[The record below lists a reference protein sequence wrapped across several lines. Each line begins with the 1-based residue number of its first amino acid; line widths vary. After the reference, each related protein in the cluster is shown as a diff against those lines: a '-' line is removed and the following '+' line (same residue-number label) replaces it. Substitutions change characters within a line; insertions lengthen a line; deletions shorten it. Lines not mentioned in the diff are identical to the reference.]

1 MATSDVPLLNP
12 TGGVKG
18 RTLVS
23 KLSFQKDSTRPG
35 GGVFI
40 AKGAIDQEL
49 QKLPEGTIVPGGDSD
64 EGEAPGASSA
74 PEANDDGMQSS
85 APPRMDRNARSRRG
99 TSDSWLTPP
108 PASTP
113 APMVVDS
120 TGSTFDRRRASR
132 QQHMQSGVAQQ
143 AGPSTSMVGFS
154 QLGDNF
160 PNMNPALNN
169 QMSAPENVH
178 VMNVLDQTQSMN
190 VLEQQAMADVGF
202 LEGIPGAMFD
212 WGTFTCRVVQAAPR
226 RRPVHYDARTHEA
239 DADVVN
245 V

>member
-23 KLSFQKDSTRPG
+23 TLSFQKDSTRPG

-40 AKGAIDQEL
+40 AKGAIDEEL
-49 QKLPEGTIVPGGDSD
+49 QEKLPEGTIVPGGDSD

-74 PEANDDGMQSS
+74 PEANDDGLQSS
-85 APPRMDRNARSRRG
+85 APPPMDRNAHSRHG

-113 APMVVDS
+113 APMVMNS
-120 TGSTFDRRRASR
+120 AGARRRQLQ
-132 QQHMQSGVAQQ
+132 QQHMQSGVASQ
-143 AGPSTSMVGFS
+143 AGSSTSMVNFS
-154 QLGDNF
+154 QIGDSF
-160 PNMNPALNN
+160 PNMNPALND
-169 QMSAPENVH
+169 QMSAPQNVH
-178 VMNVLDQTQSMN
+178 VMNVLDQSQGMN

-212 WGTFTCRVVQAAPR
+212 WGTSCRVVQALHR
-226 RRPVHYDARTHEA
+226 RRVRYDA
-239 DADVVN
+239 
-245 V
+245 

>member
-1 MATSDVPLLNP
+1 MAPSVPPLLNP

-18 RTLVS
+18 RSLAS

-49 QKLPEGTIVPGGDSD
+49 REKLPEGTIVPGGDSD

-74 PEANDDGMQSS
+74 PEANDDGLQSS
-85 APPRMDRNARSRRG
+85 APPPVDRPHHG

-108 PASTP
+108 CPSEP

-120 TGSTFDRRRASR
+120 AAVTHGRRQVR
-132 QQHMQSGVAQQ
+132 QQHMQSGVAQ
-143 AGPSTSMVGFS
+143 AGSSTSMASFS
-154 QLGDNF
+154 PLGDNF
-160 PNMNPALNN
+160 PNMNMNMNMNPALND

-178 VMNVLDQTQSMN
+178 LMNVLDQTPSMN
-190 VLEQQAMADVGF
+190 GLEQQAMADVGF

-212 WGTFTCRVVQAAPR
+212 WGTSCLAAWCGC
-226 RRPVHYDARTHEA
+226 RRPVASPHPLRYDA
-239 DADVVN
+239 
-245 V
+245 